1 MESVNTI
8 MKKYL
13 LNPWTALITL
23 AVVLFVR
30 FFDPSFVESVRLRY
44 FDQLIIGEPAKTI
57 PVHTVN
63 IDEEALDKYGQFPF
77 PRTVYANIIK
87 DLYDRNAGLVVFN
100 ILMPEPDRFGGDAQ
114 LARTLEKYPTILPQ
128 VAATKGKNK
137 TFGSPV
143 QVVGQNPAG
152 QFVEYPGIIANVPV
166 LEERAAGVGVVN
178 TFPEIDGVVRRMPLL
193 IMASDSNLLPLDQ
206 QQKTIHPAV
215 ALETLRVAVGDTKIQ
230 VKIGDAGVEA
240 LRVPKLS
247 KIGVDP
253 LSRVWI
259 DWSQTPTEHS
269 LANLPKDFKGEIVI
283 VGLSAAGLV
292 TPVATA
298 KGEVWPQY
306 MQASLLGTMLNG
318 STIQRPGY
326 ADDYEIVAILAIGVL
341 LIFLMRWTYA
351 GIAATIVVIG
361 GIIFG
366 SIYSYSKF
374 LVLYDA
380 TAPAIGLGL
389 VALHA
394 YMVKFVSE
402 FLQKQQIRKQFQ
414 SYLSP
419 DLVAKLI
426 KDPSLLKLG
435 GEEKELSIMFT
446 DVRGFT
452 SISEHYGKNVQGL
465 TSIMNRYMT
474 AMTRTILE
482 TGGTLDKYIGDAQ
495 MAFWNAPL
503 DETKHCKD
511 AVEAGLQMLGSLD
524 AFNASIRE
532 EGVPPFGMGIGINTG
547 VVVVGNMGSEQRFDY
562 TCLGDAVNLASRLEG
577 QSKNYGVLM
586 VLGPVTAERV
596 GNDYFT
602 LELDCI
608 AVKGKKEGVNIYTV
622 FYNPNK
628 EDELKEWQHKREIH
642 DLMLEYYR
650 KQQWDKALALITEV
664 LKGSFNGGMDHYY
677 ELWIERIE
685 EMRGAGLPSDWDGVF
700 RATSK

>member
-1 MESVNTI
+1 

-13 LNPWTALITL
+13 LNPWTALVT
-23 AVVLFVR
+23 LFVMVLIR
-30 FFDPSFVESVRLRY
+30 FWDPSFVESVRLRY
-44 FDQLIIGEPAKTI
+44 FDQLIVSQPAKAT

-63 IDEEALDKYGQFPF
+63 IDEAALDKYGQFPF
-77 PRTVYANIIK
+77 PRGIYADIIK
-87 DLYDRNAGLVVFN
+87 ELYARNAGLVVFN
-100 ILMPEPDRFGGDAQ
+100 VLMPEKDRFGQDAK
-114 LARTLEKYPTILPQ
+114 LAKVLEEDAVVLPQ
-128 VAATKGKNK
+128 IASIKGKN
-137 TFGSPV
+137 TTHGSPV
-143 QVVGQNPAG
+143 QIVGQDPTG
-152 QFVEYPGIIANVPV
+152 VFVEYPGIIANTPA
-166 LEERAAGVGVVN
+166 LEGRAAGVGVAN

-193 IMASDSNLLPLDQ
+193 IASGD
-206 QQKTIHPAV
+206 TVYPAV
-215 ALETLRVAVGDTKIQ
+215 ALETLRVGVGDTKIQ
-230 VKIGDAGVEA
+230 VKVGDMGVEA
-240 LRVPKLS
+240 VRIPKLNR
-247 KIGVDP
+247 INVDP
-253 LSRVWI
+253 LSRIWI

-269 LANLPKDFKGEIVI
+269 LANLPKDFDGSIVV

-292 TPVATA
+292 QPVATA

-306 MQASLLGTMLNG
+306 MQASLIGTMLNN
-318 STIQRPGY
+318 STISRPAY
-326 ADDYEIVAILAIGVL
+326 ADDLEIAAIALAGIL

-351 GIAATIVVIG
+351 GIAATIIVVG
-361 GIIFG
+361 GVIAG
-366 SIYSYSKF
+366 SMYAYSNYLF
-374 LVLYDA
+374 LFDSTFFAVS
-380 TAPAIGLGL
+380 TVL

-394 YMVKFVSE
+394 YMVKFVYE
-402 FLQKQQIRKQFQ
+402 FLQKMQIKKQFS

-452 SISEHYGKNVQGL
+452 SISEHYGRDVQGL

-511 AVEAGLQMLGSLD
+511 AVKAALEMLGSLD
-524 AFNASIRE
+524 GFNKSISD

-577 QSKNYGVLM
+577 QSKNYGVLI

-596 GNDYFT
+596 GDEYFT
-602 LELDCI
+602 VELDCI
-608 AVKGKKEGVNIYTV
+608 AVKGKKEGVTIYTV
-622 FYNPNK
+622 FYNPETEVEKVTWGQARKDHNVMI
-628 EDELKEWQHKREIH
+628 EL
-642 DLMLEYYR
+642 YR
-650 KQQWDKALALITEV
+650 KQKWDQAIKAINE
-664 LKGSFNGGMDHYY
+664 LKGSFNGQMDNYY
-677 ELWIERIE
+677 DLWLERIE
-685 EMRGAGLPSDWDGVF
+685 EMRNAGLPKDWDGVF